1 MPFEIEIK
9 DVKTSVLEYL
19 REKIVVGEFEAGQ
32 KLNENQIAT
41 RLDISRH
48 PLREAFRILEN
59 DRLVISNPRRGV
71 CVTELSIE
79 DLDSI
84 YWAREMIELSII
96 ESLREQR
103 IRELPKVAEALNRS
117 SKLSAPKED
126 DQEERL
132 AYLRTMAD
140 FHTKLVGSAGN
151 KYLSG
156 FYSSTYFHLFRYQYI
171 CSYMPG
177 SSQRSF
183 NEHQKILASLEAGNY
198 DKAKRLAKDH
208 LSYTHSFLRKTLS
221 SKGF

>member
-1 MPFEIEIK
+1 MALEIEIR

-19 REKIVVGEFEAGQ
+19 REKIVVGEFRSGQ

-71 CVTELSIE
+71 YVTELSLD
-79 DLDSI
+79 DLDHL
-84 YWAREMIELSII
+84 YWAREMIEVYTID
-96 ESLREQR
+96 SLKEQR
-103 IRELPKVAEALNRS
+103 IRELPKVAEALERT
-117 SKLSAPKED
+117 SKLSAPRGD
-126 DQEERL
+126 DQEQRI

-140 FHTKLVGSAGN
+140 FHTNLVESAGN
-151 KYLSG
+151 KYLFA
-156 FYSSTYFHLFRYQYI
+156 FYYSTYFHLLRYQYV

-183 NEHQKILASLEAGNY
+183 NEHQKILALLEAGSY
-198 DKAKRLAKDH
+198 DKAKKSVKDH
-208 LSYTHSFLRKTLS
+208 LSYTLSFLRKTLS

>member
-1 MPFEIEIK
+1 MAFEIGIR

-19 REKIVVGEFEAGQ
+19 REKIIVGEIEAGQ

-71 CVTELSIE
+71 FATEISIK
-79 DLDSI
+79 DLDRI
-84 YWAREMIELSII
+84 YWAREMIELSSIV
-96 ESLREQR
+96 SLEEQR
-103 IRELPKVAEALNRS
+103 IREFPKVAEALNRT
-117 SKLSAPKED
+117 SKLSTPKSN
-126 DQEERL
+126 DQQERL
-132 AYLRTMAD
+132 TYLRTMAD
-140 FHTKLVGSAGN
+140 FHTNVVASAEN

-156 FYSSTYFHLFRYQYI
+156 FYSSTYFHLLRYQYI
-171 CSYMPG
+171 CSTMPG

-183 NEHQKILASLEAGNY
+183 SEHQKILASLEAGKY
-198 DKAKRLAKDH
+198 DKASRLVKDH
-208 LSYTHSFLRKTLS
+208 LAYTLSFLRKTLS